1 MNKKHILLSA
11 ALVSLATMQAQ
22 TWPKASPE
30 ARPYARWWWL
40 GSAVDAKN
48 LTWNL
53 EEYSK
58 AGLGGLEITPIYGV
72 KGNDNHELKYLSTPW
87 MKMLAHTQNEAKRLG
102 MQIDMNN
109 GTGWPFGGPE
119 VSYDDAA
126 TAVFFET
133 YEGEGGKSLDIVV
146 RCTEKKQENAKLS
159 RLMAYNGNEVIDLT
173 SKVGADGKTH
183 LDLPKSKERQWK
195 LVALFVGKTH
205 QAVKRAA
212 PGGEGL
218 VIDHFSKSAVSHYLD
233 KFDKAFK
240 NSETEFPH
248 NMFNDS
254 YEVYHA
260 DWTPSLLEEF
270 QLRRGYRLE
279 DHLLDFLR
287 SSKEERTDKSARI
300 IADYRETLSDLLLE
314 NFTAQWTSWAH
325 RHGSLTRNQA
335 HGSPANLI
343 DTYAGV
349 DIPECEGFGLSNF
362 GIKGLRVDTLSKK
375 NFSDLSMLKYASS
388 AAHISGKN
396 LTSSETFT
404 WLTEH
409 FRTSLSQCKPDMDLM
424 FVSGINHMFFHG
436 TTYSPQDDPWP
447 GWKFYASIDMSPTN
461 SIWRD
466 APYFFNYITRC
477 QSFLQMGKPDNDFL
491 VYLPI
496 YDMWKEL
503 PGRMVQFDI
512 HSMAKRAPRF
522 IEAINKINQSGYDVD
537 YLSDK
542 FIMSLTFSNGHLVT
556 SGGTAYKA
564 LVLPGV
570 NVIPNNVLDHIIKL
584 AKAGAKIVFL
594 DKYPDDVPG
603 FYQFDIRRQELQ
615 SLIASLPSG
624 ADFKT
629 SLNKPFGKGSII
641 TGSDYASTL
650 ALCGVNAEE
659 MKSRFGLQE
668 IRRQNSTGHHY
679 FISSLQDKGVDSW
692 VTLGVN
698 AADAYLFDP
707 MTGNIGKALI
717 RQQGGKTQ
725 VYLQLASGES
735 VILQTF
741 RKAQKNKLPKWL
753 YREKSLYTRTP
764 TGWTTLT
771 FKESTPK
778 VEGKFRIDSPKS
790 WTELGNDSANITMGT
805 GVYSFDYNIPSFEAD
820 DWVLNLG
827 DVRESARVIINGK
840 DAGCLWAV
848 PYEMRIGKYL
858 VEGKNH
864 FDIEVTNLPANR
876 ISHLDRQGVEWRKFK
891 EINIVD
897 VNYKR
902 TKYDY
907 WKPEPS
913 GLCSKV
919 TLTPIFNKKF

>member
-1 MNKKHILLSA
+1 MKHILLSA
-11 ALVSLATMQAQ
+11 VFLSTLSINAQ
-22 TWPKASPE
+22 TWPKAEPE
-30 ARPYARWWWL
+30 ARPYARWWWM
-40 GSAVDAKN
+40 GSAVDAPN

-58 AGLGGLEITPIYGV
+58 AGMGGLEITPIYGV
-72 KGNDNHELKYLSTPW
+72 KGNDSHELKYLSTPW
-87 MKMLAHTQNEAKRLG
+87 MKMLAHTQAEAKRLG

-119 VSYDDAA
+119 VSEEDAA
-126 TAVFFET
+126 TAAFFET
-133 YEGEGGKSLDIVV
+133 YEGEGGKAIDLVV
-146 RCTEKKQENAKLS
+146 KCTEKKQEKAKLS
-159 RLMAYNGNEVIDLT
+159 RLMAYNGNEVIDFT
-173 SKVGADGKTH
+173 ASVGADGKAH
-183 LDLPKSKERQWK
+183 IELPKSKNKTWK
-195 LVALFVGKTH
+195 LVALFVGKTY

-218 VIDHFSKSAVSHYLD
+218 VIDHFSKTAVSHYLD
-233 KFDKAFK
+233 KFDKAFG
-240 NSETEFPH
+240 NSGMEFPH

-260 DWTPSLLEEF
+260 DWTPSLLDEF
-270 QLRRGYRLE
+270 YARRGYRLE

-287 SSKEERTDKSARI
+287 SAKETRDDKSARI

-314 NFTAQWTSWAH
+314 NFTAQWTAWAH
-325 RHGSLTRNQA
+325 RHGSQTRNQA

-436 TTYSPQDDPWP
+436 TTYSPKDDVWP

-466 APYFFNYITRC
+466 APYFFKYITRC

-496 YDMWKEL
+496 YDMWKEI

-542 FIMSLTFSNGHLVT
+542 FIMSLRCYNGKLIT
-556 SGGTAYKA
+556 SGGTEYKA

-570 NVIPNNVLDHIIKL
+570 NVIPNKVLEHIIKL
-584 AKAGAKIVFL
+584 ARSGAKIVFL

-603 FYQFDIRRQELQ
+603 YYQFDFRRQQLT
-615 SLIASLPSG
+615 SLISTLPSG
-624 ADFKT
+624 ADFRT
-629 SLNKPFGKGSII
+629 SQRKSLGKGAII
-641 TGSDYASTL
+641 TGSDYAATL
-650 ALCGVNAEE
+650 ALCGVKEEE

-668 IRRQNSTGHHY
+668 IRRQNATGHHY
-679 FISSLQDKGVDSW
+679 FISSLQDKGVNDW
-692 VTLGVN
+692 VTLGVK
-698 AADAYLFDP
+698 ATDAYLFDP
-707 MTGNIGKALI
+707 MTGKIGKALL
-717 RQQGGKTQ
+717 RNNNGKTQ

-735 VILQTF
+735 VILQTY
-741 RKAQKNKLPKWL
+741 RKAINSKVAKWD
-753 YREKSLYTRTP
+753 YREKKLNGIKLSK
-764 TGWTTLT
+764 GWTLT
-771 FKESTPK
+771 FKESAPK
-778 VEGKFRIDSPKS
+778 VEGKFNIGAPKS

-805 GVYSFDYNIPSFEAD
+805 GVYSVDFTIPSFAAD
-820 DWVLNLG
+820 DWILNLG
-827 DVRESARVIINGK
+827 DVRESARIIINGK

-848 PYEMRIGKYL
+848 PYEMRVGQYL
-858 VEGKNH
+858 HEGRNH
-864 FDIEVTNLPANR
+864 IDIEVTNLPANR
-876 ISHLDRQGVEWRKFK
+876 ISHLDRQGIEWRKFK
-891 EINIVD
+891 EINVVD

-902 TKYDY
+902 TKYGY

-913 GLCSKV
+913 GLCSEISLIPV
-919 TLTPIFNKKF
+919 INKKF